1 MELEMNELYLMEL
14 VLIAPACLCLPRPGH
29 PSSHSHML
37 KSIAERHGLLSLLTR
52 QGHLHSSA
60 PSCDL
65 KA

>member
-1 MELEMNELYLMEL
+1 MIGFY
-14 VLIAPACLCLPRPGH
+14 LIALGHIARACLCLPRPGH

-52 QGHLHSSA
+52 QGSLHSSA
-60 PSCDL
+60 PTFDM